1 MKEKLKKTDNKLNQ
15 NIKKLRMQNIKYHAI
30 SISSVVLFSY
40 ISAVTING
48 IIKNNLA
55 VYPSEKSR
63 MKITKHIPAENLNID
78 INQLIESGFF
88 RTASSNISDEA
99 DGNSS
104 AINDFKL
111 MGTVTGPPGIARA
124 LILKKGEK
132 NPGVFKLRAD
142 VFGFT
147 ITGIDSSKIY
157 LKKNNETFT
166 LNLFDKKE
174 ISASERPAGTENIS
188 GSVVKKNISR
198 AEMQQKVMNDIDNAM
213 QGIQAGPHRVN
224 GQIEGFKLIRI
235 RPYNILYEYGI
246 RSGDIIKRINGK
258 KVDSTEK
265 LFNMWQGMK
274 NESKMVIDVER
285 NGQIITFEVNITD

>member
-1 MKEKLKKTDNKLNQ
+1 
-15 NIKKLRMQNIKYHAI
+15 MQNIKYHAI
-30 SISSVVLFSY
+30 TFSTVLIFSY

-48 IIKNNLA
+48 IIKNNLV
-55 VYPSEKSR
+55 VYPSEKIR
-63 MKITKHIPAENLNID
+63 LKMAKPLIKDNLNID

-88 RTASSNISDEA
+88 RTASANSADDAGEA
-99 DGNSS
+99 SS

-111 MGTVTGPPGIARA
+111 IGTVTGPPNIARA
-124 LILKKGEK
+124 LILKKGERQ
-132 NPGVFKLRAD
+132 PDIFKLWKD
-142 VFGFT
+142 MYGFT
-147 ITGIDSSKIY
+147 IIGIESSKIY
-157 LKKNNETFT
+157 LKKNNEKFT
-166 LNLFDKKE
+166 LNLYDKKDITPSE
-174 ISASERPAGTENIS
+174 NPVKTEASS
-188 GSVVKKNISR
+188 GGVIKKNISR

-285 NGQIITFEVNITD
+285 NGQIVTFEVNITD

>member
-1 MKEKLKKTDNKLNQ
+1 
-15 NIKKLRMQNIKYHAI
+15 MQNIKYHVI
-30 SISSVVLFSY
+30 SLSSMILFSY

-48 IIKNNLA
+48 VIKNTLV

-63 MKITKHIPAENLNID
+63 VRAAKNVSIEDQSID
-78 INQLIESGFF
+78 INQLVESGFF
-88 RTASSNISDEA
+88 RAAASGSVDESE
-99 DGNSS
+99 DLTSPVS
-104 AINDFKL
+104 DFKL
-111 MGTVTGPPGIARA
+111 IGTVTGPPGIARA
-124 LILKKGEK
+124 LVLKKGERE
-132 NPGVFKLRAD
+132 PDIFKLRNNMY
-142 VFGFT
+142 GYI
-147 ITGIDSSKIY
+147 ITDIQSSKIL
-157 LKKNNETFT
+157 LKKKSEVHT
-166 LNLFDKKE
+166 LNLYEKKDF
-174 ISASERPAGTENIS
+174 AAAARPAGSDTAAS
-188 GSVVKKNISR
+188 GGVVKKNISR

-265 LFNMWQGMK
+265 LFNMWQGIK

-285 NGQIITFEVNITD
+285 NGQIMTFEMNITD

>member
-1 MKEKLKKTDNKLNQ
+1 
-15 NIKKLRMQNIKYHAI
+15 MQNIKYHAI
-30 SISSVVLFSY
+30 TISSVVLFSY

-55 VYPSEKSR
+55 VYPSEKNR
-63 MKITKHIPAENLNID
+63 MKVAKLIQKENLNID

-88 RTASSNISDEA
+88 RTASSNADDEA
-99 DGNSS
+99 GDSSS
-104 AINDFKL
+104 AISDFKL
-111 MGTVTGPPGIARA
+111 IGTVTGPPGIARA
-124 LILKKGEK
+124 LIMKKGEK
-132 NPGVFKLRAD
+132 QPGVFKLWKD
-142 VFGFT
+142 VYGFT
-147 ITGIDSSKIY
+147 ITGIESSKIY
-157 LKKNNETFT
+157 LKKNSETFT
-166 LNLFDKKE
+166 LNLFDKKDAAS
-174 ISASERPAGTENIS
+174 SAKTAETES
-188 GSVVKKNISR
+188 PGGSVVKKNISR

-235 RPYNILYEYGI
+235 RPYNILYGYGI

-285 NGQIITFEVNITD
+285 NGKIITFEVNITD

>member
-1 MKEKLKKTDNKLNQ
+1 
-15 NIKKLRMQNIKYHAI
+15 MQNIKYHVI
-30 SISSVVLFSY
+30 SISSVILFAY
-40 ISAVTING
+40 FSAVTING
-48 IIKNNLA
+48 IIKNNLV

-63 MKITKHIPAENLNID
+63 LKVSQNIQKLNVNID

-88 RTASSNISDEA
+88 RTPSSNISDEA
-99 DGNSS
+99 GDSSS
-104 AINDFKL
+104 AINDLKL
-111 MGTVTGPPGIARA
+111 LGTVTGPPGIARA
-124 LILKKGEK
+124 LVLKKGEK
-132 NPGVFKLRAD
+132 QPGVFKLWKD
-142 VFGFT
+142 LYGFT
-147 ITGIDSSKIY
+147 ITGIESSKIH
-157 LKKNNETFT
+157 LKKNSETYE
-166 LNLFDKKE
+166 LNLFEKKAA
-174 ISASERPAGTENIS
+174 ASSGKPAGAES
-188 GSVVKKNISR
+188 SAGGVVKKSISR
-198 AEMQQKVMNDIDNAM
+198 AEMQQKVMNDVDNAM

>member
-1 MKEKLKKTDNKLNQ
+1 
-15 NIKKLRMQNIKYHAI
+15 MQNIKYHVI
-30 SISSVVLFSY
+30 SLSSMLIFSY

-48 IIKNNLA
+48 IIKNTLA
-55 VYPSEKSR
+55 VSPSEKSR
-63 MKITKHIPAENLNID
+63 VRISKNIAEENHVAD
-78 INQLIESGFF
+78 INQLVDSGFF
-88 RTASSNISDEA
+88 RAAIAVAA
-99 DGNSS
+99 DDAEDSSS

-111 MGTVTGPPGIARA
+111 IGTVTGPPGIARA
-124 LILKKGEK
+124 LILKKGERQ
-132 NPGVFKLRAD
+132 PDVFKLRNN
-142 VFGFT
+142 VYGFI
-147 ITGIDSSKIY
+147 ITEIQSSKVY
-157 LKKNNETFT
+157 LKKKNETYT
-166 LNLFDKKE
+166 LNLFEKKE
-174 ISASERPAGTENIS
+174 FAPVEKPTGAESSTG
-188 GSVVKKNISR
+188 GVVKKNISR

-265 LFNMWQGMK
+265 LFNMWQGIK

-285 NGQIITFEVNITD
+285 NGQIITFEMNITD

>member
-1 MKEKLKKTDNKLNQ
+1 
-15 NIKKLRMQNIKYHAI
+15 MQNIKYHVI
-30 SISSVVLFSY
+30 SLSSMLIFSY

-48 IIKNNLA
+48 IIKNTLA
-55 VYPSEKSR
+55 VYPSEKNRVRIS
-63 MKITKHIPAENLNID
+63 KNITEENHGVD
-78 INQLIESGFF
+78 INQLVDSGFF
-88 RTASSNISDEA
+88 RAAVSSAA
-99 DGNSS
+99 DDAEESSS

-111 MGTVTGPPGIARA
+111 IGTVTGPPGIARA
-124 LILKKGEK
+124 LILKKGERQ
-132 NPGVFKLRAD
+132 PDIFKLHSN
-142 VFGFT
+142 VYGFI
-147 ITGIDSSKIY
+147 ITEIQSSKVY
-157 LKKNNETFT
+157 LKKKSETYT
-166 LNLFDKKE
+166 LNLFEKKE
-174 ISASERPAGTENIS
+174 FAQAEKPAGTESPS
-188 GSVVKKNISR
+188 GGVVKKNISR

-265 LFNMWQGMK
+265 LFNMWQGIK

-285 NGQIITFEVNITD
+285 NGQIITFEMNITD

>member
-1 MKEKLKKTDNKLNQ
+1 
-15 NIKKLRMQNIKYHAI
+15 MQNIKFHAI
-30 SISSVVLFSY
+30 SISTVLLFSY
-40 ISAVTING
+40 VSAVTING

-55 VYPSEKSR
+55 VYPPEKNR
-63 MKITKHIPAENLNID
+63 LKITKHIQNENLNID

-88 RTASSNISDEA
+88 RTANTSSA
-99 DGNSS
+99 DDSGDISS
-104 AINDFKL
+104 AISDFKL

-124 LILKKGEK
+124 LIIKKGERQ
-132 NPGVFKLRAD
+132 PEVFKLWKD
-142 VFGFT
+142 VYGFT
-147 ITGIDSSKIY
+147 LTGIESSKVY
-157 LKKNNETFT
+157 LKKNSEKYT
-166 LNLFDKKE
+166 LNLFDKKD
-174 ISASERPAGTENIS
+174 ISPSGKTASPDTS
-188 GSVVKKNISR
+188 GGGVVKKNISR

-258 KVDSTEK
+258 KVDSNEK

-285 NGQIITFEVNITD
+285 NGQIVTFEVNITD

>member
-1 MKEKLKKTDNKLNQ
+1 
-15 NIKKLRMQNIKYHAI
+15 MQNIKYHVI
-30 SISSVVLFSY
+30 SISSVILFAY
-40 ISAVTING
+40 FSAVTING
-48 IIKNNLA
+48 IVRSNLV

-63 MKITKHIPAENLNID
+63 MKVSQNIQKLNVNVD

-88 RTASSNISDEA
+88 RTPSSNISDEA
-99 DGNSS
+99 GDSSS
-104 AINDFKL
+104 AINDLKL
-111 MGTVTGPPGIARA
+111 LGTVTGPPGIARA
-124 LILKKGEK
+124 LVLKKGEK
-132 NPGVFKLRAD
+132 QPGVFKLWKD
-142 VFGFT
+142 LYGFT
-147 ITGIDSSKIY
+147 ITGIESSKIH
-157 LKKNNETFT
+157 LKKNSETYE
-166 LNLFDKKE
+166 LNLFDKK
-174 ISASERPAGTENIS
+174 AAATSEKSAGTETS
-188 GSVVKKNISR
+188 AGGVVKKNISR
-198 AEMQQKVMNDIDNAM
+198 AEMQQKVMNDVDNAM

-235 RPYNILYEYGI
+235 RPYNILYGYGI

>member
-1 MKEKLKKTDNKLNQ
+1 
-15 NIKKLRMQNIKYHAI
+15 MQNIKYHAI
-30 SISSVVLFSY
+30 TISSVLLFSY
-40 ISAVTING
+40 ISAITING
-48 IIKNNLA
+48 IIKNNFA

-63 MKITKHIPAENLNID
+63 MKMSKNIQKENLNID
-78 INQLIESGFF
+78 INQLVESGFF
-88 RTASSNISDEA
+88 RAASSNAA
-99 DGNSS
+99 DSTEDISS

-111 MGTVTGPPGIARA
+111 IGTVTGPPAIMRA
-124 LILKKGEK
+124 LIIKKGEK
-132 NPGVFKLRAD
+132 QPEVFKLGKD
-142 VFGFT
+142 VYGFT
-147 ITGIDSSKIY
+147 LSGIDSSKII
-157 LKKNNETFT
+157 LKKNNETYT
-166 LNLFDKKE
+166 LNLHEKK
-174 ISASERPAGTENIS
+174 NIS
-188 GSVVKKNISR
+188 PTDKAGSGEAPSGGVVKKNISR

-274 NESKMVIDVER
+274 NESKMAIDVER
-285 NGQIITFEVNITD
+285 NGKIITFEVNITD

>member
-1 MKEKLKKTDNKLNQ
+1 
-15 NIKKLRMQNIKYHAI
+15 MQNIKYHVI
-30 SISSVVLFSY
+30 SLSSMLIFSY

-48 IIKNNLA
+48 IIKNTLA

-63 MKITKHIPAENLNID
+63 VRISKNIAEENHGVD
-78 INQLIESGFF
+78 INQLVDSGFF
-88 RTASSNISDEA
+88 RAAVSAAAGDAEDS
-99 DGNSS
+99 SS
-104 AINDFKL
+104 AISDFKL
-111 MGTVTGPPGIARA
+111 IGTVTGPPGIARA
-124 LILKKGEK
+124 LILKKGE
-132 NPGVFKLRAD
+132 PQPDVFKLRSN
-142 VFGFT
+142 VYGFI
-147 ITGIDSSKIY
+147 ITEIQSSKVY
-157 LKKNNETFT
+157 LKKKSETYT
-166 LNLFDKKE
+166 LNLFEKKE
-174 ISASERPAGTENIS
+174 FAQTEKPSGTES
-188 GSVVKKNISR
+188 AAGGVVKKNISR

-265 LFNMWQGMK
+265 LFNMWQGIK

-285 NGQIITFEVNITD
+285 NGQIITFEMNITD

>member
-1 MKEKLKKTDNKLNQ
+1 
-15 NIKKLRMQNIKYHAI
+15 MQNIKYHVI
-30 SISSVVLFSY
+30 SLSSMLIFSY

-48 IIKNNLA
+48 VIKNTLA

-63 MKITKHIPAENLNID
+63 VRMSKNIAEENHGVD
-78 INQLIESGFF
+78 INQLVDSGFF
-88 RTASSNISDEA
+88 RAAVSVAA
-99 DGNSS
+99 DDADDNSS

-111 MGTVTGPPGIARA
+111 IGTVTGPPGIARA
-124 LILKKGEK
+124 LILKKGERQ
-132 NPGVFKLRAD
+132 PDVFKLRNN
-142 VFGFT
+142 VYGFI
-147 ITGIDSSKIY
+147 ITEIQSSKVL
-157 LKKNNETFT
+157 LKKKSETYT
-166 LNLFDKKE
+166 LNLFEKKE
-174 ISASERPAGTENIS
+174 FAQAEKPAGTESS
-188 GSVVKKNISR
+188 GGGVVKKNISR

-265 LFNMWQGMK
+265 LFNMWQGIK

-285 NGQIITFEVNITD
+285 NGQIITFEMNITD

>member
-1 MKEKLKKTDNKLNQ
+1 
-15 NIKKLRMQNIKYHAI
+15 MQNIKYHAI
-30 SISSVVLFSY
+30 SISSVILFSY

-48 IIKNNLA
+48 IVKNNLV

-63 MKITKHIPAENLNID
+63 MKVSQNIQKLNVNID
-78 INQLIESGFF
+78 INQLVESGFF
-88 RTASSNISDEA
+88 RTVSSNAA
-99 DGNSS
+99 DDSGDSSS
-104 AINDFKL
+104 AISDFKL

-124 LILKKGEK
+124 LVLKKGEK
-132 NPGVFKLRAD
+132 QPGVFKLWKD
-142 VFGFT
+142 LYGFT
-147 ITGIDSSKIY
+147 ITGIESSKIY

-166 LNLFDKKE
+166 LNLFDKKAV
-174 ISASERPAGTENIS
+174 SSSEKPAGTDTPA
-188 GSVVKKNISR
+188 GGVVKKNISR
-198 AEMQQKVMNDIDNAM
+198 AEMQQKVMNDVDNAM

-224 GQIEGFKLIRI
+224 GQIEGFKLIRV
-235 RPYNILYEYGI
+235 RPYNILYGYGI

-285 NGQIITFEVNITD
+285 NGQVITFEVNITD

>member
-1 MKEKLKKTDNKLNQ
+1 
-15 NIKKLRMQNIKYHAI
+15 MQNIKYHVI
-30 SISSVVLFSY
+30 SLSSMILFSY

-48 IIKNNLA
+48 VIKNTLV

-63 MKITKHIPAENLNID
+63 ARAAKNISMENQSID
-78 INQLIESGFF
+78 INQLVESGFF
-88 RTASSNISDEA
+88 RTAASGSADESE
-99 DGNSS
+99 DSTS
-104 AINDFKL
+104 PLSDFKL
-111 MGTVTGPPGIARA
+111 IGTVTGPPGIARA
-124 LILKKGEK
+124 LVLKKGERE
-132 NPGVFKLRAD
+132 PDIFKLRNNMY
-142 VFGFT
+142 GYI
-147 ITGIDSSKIY
+147 ITDIQSSKIL
-157 LKKNNETFT
+157 LKKNSEIHT

-174 ISASERPAGTENIS
+174 FAASAARPAGTETAS
-188 GSVVKKNISR
+188 GGVVKKNISR
-198 AEMQQKVMNDIDNAM
+198 AEMQQKVMNNIDNAM

-265 LFNMWQGMK
+265 LFNMWQGIK

-285 NGQIITFEVNITD
+285 NGQIITFEMNITD

>member
-1 MKEKLKKTDNKLNQ
+1 
-15 NIKKLRMQNIKYHAI
+15 MQNIRYHAI
-30 SISSVVLFSY
+30 SLFSVILFSY
-40 ISAVTING
+40 ITAVTING
-48 IIKNNLA
+48 IVKNNLT

-63 MKITKHIPAENLNID
+63 MRAAKNVQKENINID
-78 INQLIESGFF
+78 INQLVESGFF
-88 RTASSNISDEA
+88 RTSASTSTGESED
-99 DGNSS
+99 NSS

-111 MGTVTGPPGIARA
+111 MGTVTGPPNIARA

-132 NPGVFKLRAD
+132 QPGVYKLWKD
-142 VFGFT
+142 LYGFN
-147 ITGIDSSKIY
+147 ISGIESSKVY
-157 LKKNNETFT
+157 LKRNNETFT
-166 LNLFDKKE
+166 LNLFEKKE
-174 ISASERPAGTENIS
+174 AASSDKSVSGDAEKPAG
-188 GSVVKKNISR
+188 GVVQKNISR
-198 AEMQQKVMNDIDNAM
+198 AEMQQKVMNNIDNAM

-285 NGQIITFEVNITD
+285 NGQIITFELNITD

>member
-1 MKEKLKKTDNKLNQ
+1 
-15 NIKKLRMQNIKYHAI
+15 MQNIKYHAI

-48 IIKNNLA
+48 IVKNSLV
-55 VYPSEKSR
+55 VYPSEKIR
-63 MKITKHIPAENLNID
+63 MKVSQNTRKLDVNID
-78 INQLIESGFF
+78 INQLLESGFF
-88 RTASSNISDEA
+88 RTASSNAA
-99 DGNSS
+99 DDSGDSSS
-104 AINDFKL
+104 AVSDFKL

-124 LILKKGEK
+124 LVLKKGEK
-132 NPGVFKLRAD
+132 QPGVFKLWKD
-142 VFGFT
+142 LYGFT

-166 LNLFDKKE
+166 LNLFEKKAV
-174 ISASERPAGTENIS
+174 SSSEKLPRAETTS
-188 GSVVKKNISR
+188 GGVVKKNISR
-198 AEMQQKVMNDIDNAM
+198 AEMQQKVMNNVDNAM

-274 NESKMVIDVER
+274 NESKMIIDVER

>member
-1 MKEKLKKTDNKLNQ
+1 ML
-15 NIKKLRMQNIKYHAI
+15 I
-30 SISSVVLFSY
+30 FSY

-48 IIKNNLA
+48 IIKNTLA
-55 VYPSEKSR
+55 VYPSDKSR
-63 MKITKHIPAENLNID
+63 VRISKNIPEENQGVD
-78 INQLIESGFF
+78 INQLVESGFF
-88 RTASSNISDEA
+88 RAAISVAA
-99 DGNSS
+99 DDAEDSSS

-111 MGTVTGPPGIARA
+111 IGTVTGPPGIARA
-124 LILKKGEK
+124 LILKKGERQ
-132 NPGVFKLRAD
+132 PDVFKLRNN
-142 VFGFT
+142 VYGFI
-147 ITGIDSSKIY
+147 ITEIQSSKVY
-157 LKKNNETFT
+157 LKKKSETYT
-166 LNLFDKKE
+166 LNLFEKKE
-174 ISASERPAGTENIS
+174 FTQAEKPAGTESSS
-188 GSVVKKNISR
+188 GGVVKKNISR

-265 LFNMWQGMK
+265 LFNMWQGIK

-285 NGQIITFEVNITD
+285 NGQIITFEMNITD

>member
-1 MKEKLKKTDNKLNQ
+1 
-15 NIKKLRMQNIKYHAI
+15 MQNIKYHVI
-30 SISSVVLFSY
+30 TISSVILFAY
-40 ISAVTING
+40 FSALTING
-48 IIKNNLA
+48 IVKSNLA

-63 MKITKHIPAENLNID
+63 MKVSPNIQKLNVNID

-88 RTASSNISDEA
+88 RTSTSNVSDETA
-99 DGNSS
+99 DSSS
-104 AINDFKL
+104 AVNDLKL
-111 MGTVTGPPGIARA
+111 LGTVTGPPGIARA
-124 LILKKGEK
+124 LVLKKGEK
-132 NPGVFKLRAD
+132 QPGVFKLWKD
-142 VFGFT
+142 LYGFT
-147 ITGIDSSKIY
+147 ITGIESSKIH
-157 LKKNNETFT
+157 LKKNSETYE
-166 LNLFDKKE
+166 LNLFEKKAAV
-174 ISASERPAGTENIS
+174 SSEKPAGAETS
-188 GSVVKKNISR
+188 AGGVVKKNISR
-198 AEMQQKVMNDIDNAM
+198 AEMQQKVMNDVDNAM